1 MARRKSEEDEPER
14 PAKGKKAPAARD
26 LGSDTSPDTKLVN
39 ALESDPGFFKDP
51 LIGQTLGK
59 CKIGKLLG
67 EGKTAVVY
75 RALYEPLKRT
85 VAVKVLQE
93 HMKRVPAVL
102 RVFQQE
108 GKAVA
113 ALDHENI
120 LKIYDVGEDKGQHY
134 LVLELLKGRDLLKR
148 IEECGEEGLPLE
160 EAVDYVR
167 QAAAG
172 LAAAHRKNL
181 VHRDIKPQNLVVEP
195 GGTLKIVDFGLA
207 ADVEG
212 AFAGGRLG
220 TPHYMS
226 PEQCRGEGA
235 RTASDI
241 YALGITLFHMLVGH
255 PPYSGLHTTEE
266 IIAEHLKGQKLEP
279 EKLRRGLPRGVA
291 DLLRKMTRMDPDA
304 RPSAKELTETLAK
317 FTPEQLG
324 DEKGARGRGRRGGRT
339 GAKAVPP
346 MAIAGGVV
354 VLGILVAVFLGGKDA
369 PPEETPKATPPAPP
383 EIAAQDRPSKP
394 EPSKVNRTLE
404 QELKQL
410 IADAVREE
418 GTGNFVEAHSI
429 YTQVKLKSKPDHP
442 LYKQADAA
450 ANLLKERINAEKRQG
465 KERKPFITA
474 ADSERAG
481 AEYLERQEEFRLL
494 LRSFQVTAVRTELD
508 ALIAR
513 TREATPERAVIEE
526 GIRRLA
532 HLEALMGILRGRAST
547 LSGGKEYWSK
557 YDSNAS
563 PDQVVDDADEKGIRV
578 RDTAINR
585 EDVYPWAGLAPK
597 VVIRF
602 LDALR
607 SARSGTECLWVAY
620 YCQLLADPV
629 ADVYFDQAIL
639 LDSSA
644 EMAAEVRALRGS

>member
-1 MARRKSEEDEPER
+1 MARRKSEDDGSKQ
-14 PAKGKKAPAARD
+14 PAKRKSGEGEEV
-26 LGSDTSPDTKLVN
+26 GSDTSPDTKLVN

-51 LIGQTLGK
+51 LIGRTLGK

-75 RALYEPLKRT
+75 RAVYEPLNRT

-93 HMKRVPAVL
+93 HMKRLPAVL

-120 LKIYDVGEDKGQHY
+120 LKIYDVGEDAGQHY

-160 EAVDYVR
+160 EAIDYVR

-195 GGTLKIVDFGLA
+195 NGTLKLVDFGLA

-235 RTASDI
+235 RTASDV

-266 IIAEHLKGQKLEP
+266 IIAEHLRGQKLEP
-279 EKLRRGLPRGVA
+279 EKLRRDMPRGVA

-317 FTPEQLG
+317 FTPDQLG
-324 DEKGARGRGRRGGRT
+324 TDKGARGRGGRRGR
-339 GAKAVPP
+339 GAKSPVHP
-346 MAIAGGVV
+346 MALAGGVV
-354 VLGILVAVFLGGKDA
+354 VIGIVVALMVGGKEP
-369 PPEETPKATPPAPP
+369 PPEEAPKAAPPAPP
-383 EIAAQDRPSKP
+383 EVAADQKP
-394 EPSKVNRTLE
+394 AKGDAPKINRTLE

-410 IADAVREE
+410 IADAAREE
-418 GTGNFVEAHSI
+418 RTGNYVEAHSI
-429 YTQVKLKSKPDHP
+429 YTSVKLKCKPDHP

-450 ANLLKERINAEKRQG
+450 ANLLKERINAEKKQG
-465 KERKPFITA
+465 RERKPFLTVA
-474 ADSERAG
+474 ESERAG
-481 AEYLERQEEFRLL
+481 VEYGEREEEFKAL
-494 LRSFQVTAVRTELD
+494 LRSFQVSAVRAELD
-508 ALIAR
+508 KLLAR
-513 TREATPERAVIEE
+513 TREATPERLTIEE
-526 GIRRLA
+526 GLRRLS
-532 HLEALMGILRGRAST
+532 HLESLMGILRGRAAT
-547 LSGGKEYWSK
+547 LSGGAENWSK

-563 PDQVVDDADEKGIRV
+563 PEQIVEDADEKGIRV

-585 EDVYPWAGLAPK
+585 EDVLAWSALPSK
-597 VVIRF
+597 VVVRF
-602 LDALR
+602 LDAMR
-607 SARSGTECLWVAY
+607 TARSGSECLWVAY
-620 YCQLLADPV
+620 YCQILGDPLADL
-629 ADVYFDQAIL
+629 YFDQALL
-639 LDSSA
+639 LDPSP